1 MLRRKKSAMK
11 VGEQNA
17 KELKIHFMWLIWKI
31 NYRLELRERIKNASE
46 DEKELIAKHLGLE
59 NPFLLKRQVNMGFR
73 NLIYSKIIENPKF
86 YKEILS
92 ELMKLLSEAIIEKEE
107 IEALIA
113 KGVPRNE
120 PFYESYTSDIIKEIM
135 TKNNIYDLL
144 FLKNKREEYFQAREL
159 DKTLIV
165 DTELLQRTSNTFLI
179 EPYFS
184 ISLTSSGTK
193 SPRKFDSIMNSHAV
207 LNLKNY
213 RRYFQFFDV
222 KRHLVELSDLLG
234 WKIKEKFIDLIFNT
248 FDLEKSYD
256 TILYYSPL
264 INNFLSIASL
274 RYFNTLSLEEK
285 LSLLNTDF
293 GIKNLVNLVF
303 KSSNKLDIS
312 NWRTLISELDH
323 HRYYKLALEVAN
335 QFFNTEFKNVEDE
348 LKATF
353 YILIGKVHN
362 NLKNYD
368 LALEA
373 FQNAYKYLSRS
384 SISIPP
390 IIEKSEIFQKL
401 IKNSFSLG
409 FQKAICLMYIGS
421 CHYYLEQEEKQQETF
436 LKVLAIAKDMSS
448 RKEKFNLFYNLS
460 IIYRMIYKFES
471 ERNSLIE
478 ALSILGDYTEESQL
492 DYIEDRTIAFE
503 KTEMDTQKLM
513 EIENIMEAEDLIHLG
528 EQSHKC
534 FNFKESIEFFT
545 QALEILENLSDKQL
559 RFRILKNIGF
569 SYLRLYDWRNAKNYF
584 ENAIAI
590 NEDFESKLYVFL
602 CKYFLDEKE
611 QVANLLQDICI
622 GFRENG
628 SYYNSYFKNWI
639 LDMISSYGMDKFQEF
654 ISYLEKQEYDDKW
667 NMIFNIG
674 LILADFGFSDFAIE
688 LFNKE
693 LPLIQDTDLKAKYHN
708 NIGTFYFDKDQY
720 ELALDNFNKAVE
732 LDKNFHRCYRNIAQT
747 YFSMI
752 DLGRAVKF
760 MQKAIDIAEIL
771 ENYDESIEQ
780 YMQELSLMKR
790 VQGSAF
796 LIDRITDEDV
806 RDMLRSADKL
816 IFDYLGGNPPPDSSM
831 ILVEYG
837 KALETML
844 HQQVSIH
851 FSPLLEKY
859 KRRTFS
865 KDCRDKFI
873 DLMKHLSISMGKWA
887 KILED
892 FSKEPKEADVREF
905 RNVLFTHFTTD
916 TLKVIKDACIFM
928 TPERNPVSHTEMR
941 DMNYV
946 LHKRKEIIEVIN
958 KVIEKLY

>member
-1 MLRRKKSAMK
+1 M
-11 VGEQNA
+11 GEQNT

-46 DEKELIAKHLGLE
+46 EEKELIARHLGLE

-86 YKEILS
+86 KRKIIS
-92 ELMKLLSEAIIEKEE
+92 ELNILLSQAIIEKEE
-107 IEALIA
+107 IENLIA
-113 KGVPRNE
+113 KGVPKSQL
-120 PFYESYTSDIIKEIM
+120 FYESYPSDTIKEIM
-135 TKNNIYDLL
+135 VENTVYDIL

-159 DKTLIV
+159 DKALV
-165 DTELLQRTSNTFLI
+165 VETELLQRTSNMFLI

-184 ISLTSSGTK
+184 KSQTSSGTK
-193 SPRKFDSIMNSHAV
+193 SPRKFDSIMNSYTV

-234 WKIKEKFIDLIFNT
+234 GSIKLKIVDLIFNT
-248 FDLEKSYD
+248 FEIEKNYD
-256 TILYYSPL
+256 TFLYYSRL

-274 RYFNTLSLEEK
+274 RYFNTLSLQEK

-421 CHYYLEQEEKQQETF
+421 CHYYLKQEEKQQETF
-436 LKVLAIAKDMSS
+436 LNVLAIAKDMSS
-448 RKEKFNLFYNLS
+448 RKEKFNLFFNLS
-460 IIYRMIYKFES
+460 IIYRMIYNFKS
-471 ERNSLIE
+471 ERNALNE
-478 ALSILGDYTEESQL
+478 ALSSTGDYTEESQL

-528 EQSHKC
+528 EQSYKC
-534 FNFKESIEFFT
+534 FNFKEAIIFLT
-545 QALEILENLSDKQL
+545 RALEILENFPNNQL
-559 RFRILKNIGF
+559 RFDILKKMGF
-569 SYLRLYDWRNAKNYF
+569 SYMRLNNWSNAKNSF
-584 ENAIAI
+584 KKVIDI
-590 NEDFESKLYVFL
+590 DEDFEAKLYLFL
-602 CKYFLDEKE
+602 CQYILDEKN
-611 QVANLLQDICI
+611 QVTKLIQEICI
-622 GFRENG
+622 GFREND
-628 SYYNSYFKNWI
+628 YFNLYFRNWI
-639 LDMISSYGMDKFQEF
+639 LDMISSYGMAKFQNF
-654 ISYLEKQEYDDKW
+654 ISYLEKQDYDDKW
-667 NMIFNIG
+667 NMIFNTG
-674 LILADFGFSDFAIE
+674 LTLADFGFSDFAIE

-693 LPLIQDTDLKAKYHN
+693 LPLIQDTNLKAKYYN
-708 NIGTFYFDKDQY
+708 NIGTYYYDKDQY
-720 ELALDNFNKAVE
+720 ELALDNFNKAIK

-747 YFSMI
+747 YFGMI
-752 DLGRAVKF
+752 DLARAVKF
-760 MQKAIDIAEIL
+760 MQKAHAFAKNL
-771 ENYDESIEQ
+771 EANNETIEV
-780 YMQELSLMKR
+780 YKQELKFMQRL
-790 VQGSAF
+790 QGITI
-796 LIDRITDEDV
+796 LIDRVTDENV
-806 RDMLRSADKL
+806 REMLRSADKL
-816 IFDYLGGNPPPDSSM
+816 VFDYLGGLPPPDASF
-831 ILVEYG
+831 ILVEYA

-851 FSPLLEKY
+851 FTPLVEKY
-859 KRRTFS
+859 KKRKIS
-865 KDCRDKFI
+865 ENCKQKFGV
-873 DLMKHLSISMGKWA
+873 LMKGQSISVGKWENII
-887 KILED
+887 KD
-892 FSKEPKEADVREF
+892 FYKEPKETDVKEF
-905 RNVLFTHFTTD
+905 KEVLFKHFTDD
-916 TLKVIKDACIFM
+916 TLKVIKNACNFM
-928 TPERNPVSHTEMR
+928 APERNPVSHTEMR

-946 LHKRKEIIEVIN
+946 LLKRKEIIGIIN
-958 KVIEKLY
+958 RVIEKLYQ